1 MPGEFAVTA
10 SLKGA
15 LGETLL
21 TEHKTAIRESFS
33 DWCTADL
40 EANNPE
46 WLPDTEYRAVFD
58 IERTP
63 HSYDVSI
70 NGDFATWY
78 PDALYSLRFE
88 PARRGSARFEP
99 YTVEYPIE
107 VKTGQSSELT
117 DNQRAVMATIEQ
129 QDVPVFPLRIR
140 VDVSGLPDSFDVVPD
155 RVQHTDD
162 TPLPN
167 YSTDNTASPPAE
179 TRKGSET
186 RPLSSFETADGEQ

>member
-1 MPGEFAVTA
+1 MPAEFDVTA

-21 TEHKTAIRESFS
+21 TEHKTAVRGYFS
-33 DWCTADL
+33 DWCAADL
-40 EANNPE
+40 ETNNPE
-46 WLPDTEYRAVFD
+46 WVPDTEHRTSFD

-70 NGDFATWY
+70 DGDFATWY

-88 PARRGSARFEP
+88 PVRRGSASFEP

-107 VKTGQSSELT
+107 VKTGQSSEVS

-129 QDVPVFPLRIR
+129 QDIPVFPLRIR
-140 VDVSGLPDSFDVVPD
+140 VEVTELPDSFYIVPA
-155 RVQHTDD
+155 RIQHTGDTPLPDYSTDD
-162 TPLPN
+162 TP
-167 YSTDNTASPPAE
+167 SPPGE
-179 TRKGSET
+179 TTMESET
-186 RPLSSFETADGEQ
+186 RSLSSFKTADSEQ

>member
-1 MPGEFAVTA
+1 MPAEFDITA

-21 TEHKTAIRESFS
+21 TEHKTAIREYFA
-33 DWCTADL
+33 DWYTADL

-46 WLPDTEYRAVFD
+46 WIPDTAYRTSFD
-58 IERTP
+58 IDGNIVRMRRP
-63 HSYDVSI
+63 F

-88 PARRGSARFEP
+88 SVRRDSASFEA

-107 VKTGQSSELT
+107 VKTGQSSELS

-129 QDVPVFPLRIR
+129 QEIPVFPLRIR
-140 VDVSGLPDSFDVVPD
+140 VDVADLPDSFSIVPN
-155 RVQHTDD
+155 RIQHIGD

-167 YSTDNTASPPAE
+167 YSTDSTRSPPSETKQEVE
-179 TRKGSET
+179 TRS
-186 RPLSSFETADGEQ
+186 LSSFKTTDGEQ